1 MAEHHGNELSGPT
14 EEQLKDSIAA
24 GYEKSDVSIHV
35 LLQWGGGLG
44 VFLVVTAA
52 AMLILFSVLQRPPF
66 APGPSNESILR
77 TQRIEPPSGT
87 PIVQDNPAG
96 DPRPDN
102 NPRKGIDSIREFR
115 REEEI
120 RINEYAKQDGN
131 IHIPIDRAME
141 LTLKNFRAQMPGE
154 APTGVSPTPEMKLHP
169 SSAST
174 STPADGAQGAPPPS
188 AAPSSNR

>member
-1 MAEHHGNELSGPT
+1 MAEHHSQESSGPT
-14 EEQLKDSIAA
+14 EEELKDSIAA
-24 GYEKSDVSIHV
+24 GYEKNDVSIPV
-35 LLQWGGGLG
+35 LLQWGFGLS
-44 VFLVVTAA
+44 VFLVATAGS
-52 AMLILFSVLQRPPF
+52 MLILFAILQRPPF
-66 APGPSNESILR
+66 APGSSRESFLR
-77 TQRIEPPSGT
+77 TQPIQPPTGT

-120 RINEYAKQDGN
+120 RIYEYAKQDGN

-141 LTLKNFRAQMPGE
+141 LTVKDFPAQMPGE

-169 SSAST
+169 STGNT
-174 STPADGAQGAPPPS
+174 STDGAE
-188 AAPSSNR
+188 AAPAPAARP